1 MSDPKRPSPEHEF
14 EAWLKAAGRAIRQQK
29 GQCPEA
35 DTLDRFLAGA
45 LSDEEA
51 EKVRS
56 HIAACG
62 VCDLAVEKMKAFEQ
76 VAAEETSD
84 VASTARAYAVEGKIL
99 ESLKQSKPAEDAGL
113 PMGARSVID
122 RLKYATDLLFWCL
135 RRPAF
140 AYLVALALVYP
151 AYRGLR
157 PRPQAPLPHLAAVE
171 TPKTPS
177 SPPVMVAPPPLELDR
192 VRGGGSQNKVVRL
205 APNESAFV
213 LGFPAPTRAGYSYL
227 AEVRHEKGGSLVA
240 RAQLPPNRV
249 GYFNLVFDRRPFDP
263 GAYTLSV
270 FETRSSAPQSG
281 RPGSGKLVVQYE
293 FSVEA
298 EPAPP
303 H

>member
-1 MSDPKRPSPEHEF
+1 MR
-14 EAWLKAAGRAIRQQK
+14 RQK

-51 EKVRS
+51 EKVKS

-62 VCDLAVEKMKAFEQ
+62 VCDLAVEKMKAFEE
-76 VAAEETSD
+76 VAATCD
-84 VASTARAYAVEGKIL
+84 VAPTARAYAVERKIL
-99 ESLKQSKPAEDAGL
+99 ESLKHSKPDGGAGL
-113 PMGARSVID
+113 PMGTKNVIEH
-122 RLKYATDLLFWCL
+122 LKYATDLLFWCL

-140 AYLVALALVYP
+140 AYIVALALVYP

-157 PRPQAPLPHLAAVE
+157 PRLQAPSPHLAAVE
-171 TPKTPS
+171 APKTPS
-177 SPPVMVAPPPLELDR
+177 SPPVMVAPPPLELER
-192 VRGGGSQNKVVRL
+192 VRGGGRRTKVVRL

-213 LGFPAPTRAGYSYL
+213 LGFCVPTRAGYSYH
-227 AEVRHEKGGSLVA
+227 AEVRHEKGGSVVA
-240 RAQLPPNRV
+240 HVPLPPNRV

-270 FETRSSAPQSG
+270 FEARSSAPQPG
-281 RPGSGKLVVQYE
+281 RPESGKLVVQYE

-298 EPAPP
+298 EPVPP